1 MAPSGV
7 REPFEQP
14 SVPTRAGWDLARALS
29 EQSGALHFAFA
40 KAPSEALHAQS
51 WLNVSL
57 SDVLS
62 FKARYHSP
70 KDVCLCVP
78 AQQRWGGAPSL
89 PHLKVGAPVFNQPY
103 VLTSAVNLVVSLWRL
118 VPSRES
124 HRLHLHQT
132 THAMSPA
139 ATLPFVS
146 HHLVPHVLR
155 LHSRART
162 ARTFIYSC
170 FHIIAS
176 VSHIVLQ
183 LLLSCECFRFF
194 CICRLMR
201 VLTHLDCDFTC
212 DPTNVHIE
220 NTSLLQ

>member
-1 MAPSGV
+1 M
-7 REPFEQP
+7 
-14 SVPTRAGWDLARALS
+14 
-29 EQSGALHFAFA
+29 
-40 KAPSEALHAQS
+40 
-51 WLNVSL
+51 
-57 SDVLS
+57 
-62 FKARYHSP
+62 
-70 KDVCLCVP
+70 
-78 AQQRWGGAPSL
+78 

-118 VPSRES
+118 VPSRDC
-124 HRLHLHQT
+124 HQLHLHQT

-139 ATLPFVS
+139 AAPPFVS

-176 VSHIVLQ
+176 VSHVILQ

-194 CICRLMR
+194 FFFCVCRLMR
-201 VLTHLDCDFTC
+201 ELTDFDCDFNC
-212 DPTNVHIE
+212 DPTHVHIE
-220 NTSLLQ
+220 NTGLLQ